1 MLPYEDLYRSNY
13 TTNHI
18 GIRKKNNRYVYPL
31 DHAVGIRK
39 YERVGDIISARMVS
53 LATEMSYA
61 KSAAIGSDN
70 KLSRQ
75 TVKNHIKKLKPLEK
89 KVESEEQKRIK
100 ELHIYADE
108 DHAHMQRPGKKKGKR
123 SKIVPLVTV
132 TEGIRKEIKGRNR
145 TISSMHFVE
154 NEENETLI
162 QTGYGKAYKCSRLG

>member
-1 MLPYEDLYRSNY
+1 MALQNPRVDTLHE
-13 TTNHI
+13 HI
-18 GIRKKNNRYVYPL
+18 TPHLTPVVIAQTL
-31 DHAVGIRK
+31 DWDNASS
-39 YERVGDIISARMVS
+39 ISI
-53 LATEMSYA
+53 

>member
-1 MLPYEDLYRSNY
+1 M
-13 TTNHI
+13 
-18 GIRKKNNRYVYPL
+18 
-31 DHAVGIRK
+31 GIRK
-39 YERVGDIISARMVS
+39 YERVGDIISARMLS

-75 TVKNHIKKLKPLEK
+75 TVKNHIKKLRPLEK
-89 KVESEEQKRIK
+89 KVQSEEQKRIK

-108 DHAHMQRPGKKKGKR
+108 DHAHMQRPNKNKGKR